1 MGIANIA
8 AWLLALAWP
17 LAKKVLTML
26 GIGWLTYEGITTL
39 TNNAIQAAQSNW
51 GQMTGATL
59 QLASLGGIP
68 DMMGIICGAIVARA
82 ALIAVGRLGKVA

>member
-1 MGIANIA
+1 MANLGV
-8 AWLLALAWP
+8 WLLAMAWP

-39 TNNAIQAAQSNW
+39 TNSVIQAAQNNW
-51 GQMTGATL
+51 GQITGATL

-68 DMMGIICGAIVARA
+68 DMMGIICGALVARA
-82 ALIAVGRLGKVA
+82 ALVAVGKLGKITT